1 MSTAAAGGA
10 PVPQPRPAG
19 EETGRGRESDL
30 QAWRFRL
37 PDAQEWQRPEEV
49 LRRLYE
55 DAEARAVEAYGW
67 YMRDRVRRRT
77 LSRVLRGL
85 AVALGSAGG
94 VVPLVSV
101 VGGGRPSGW
110 GYVLLALAGA
120 CYGFDHFLGIS
131 SAWMR
136 DMRTAQKIQRRLQE
150 FQFDWAAR
158 NAQDAQAG
166 PSNVTGVDVAWYLNL
181 LRGFVLDLSEI
192 MMDETAEWVAE
203 FQSGLLQL
211 QTQVNRR

>member
-1 MSTAAAGGA
+1 MSTAAAGQP
-10 PVPQPRPAG
+10 PVPQPALA
-19 EETGRGRESDL
+19 EETGRGRQSDL
-30 QAWRFRL
+30 RAWRFRL
-37 PDAQEWQRPEEV
+37 PEAQEWQRPEEV

-55 DAEARAVEAYGW
+55 EAEARAVEAYGW

-77 LSRVLRGL
+77 LSRVLRAL

-94 VVPLVSV
+94 VVPLASV
-101 VGGGRPSGW
+101 VGGGGRPSGW

-131 SAWMR
+131 SGWMR

-158 NAQDAQAG
+158 SAEEARSGQ
-166 PSNVTGVDVAWYLNL
+166 SEVDVAWYLNL

-192 MMDETAEWVAE
+192 MMDETAEWIAE